1 MPDLLPHRTDAN
13 AGSNGHHG
21 ALAGVKRDLA
31 LMAGPLTILFILSP
45 PAAIILGIFALV
57 SIADNYWDGIYDD
70 DTSSSDRGQ

>member
-1 MPDLLPHRTDAN
+1 
-13 AGSNGHHG
+13 
-21 ALAGVKRDLA
+21 
-31 LMAGPLTILFILSP
+31 MAGPLTILFILSP